1 MNNYKNNDIS
11 EIIKSWSNNSNY
23 PIDHPQKIIGTFADA
38 LTQIHEVP
46 EIQNK
51 TATNEEYTTIYNKIM
66 LNPIFD
72 SHPIGFI
79 WRENSQEFLED
90 IASATSMADN
100 IFETVETKNAYLISL
115 AVAFKKSAPKALA
128 SYT

>member
-23 PIDHPQKIIGTFADA
+23 PIDHPQKIIDTFADA

-51 TATNEEYTTIYNKIM
+51 TATNEEYTTIYNNYCIYNYM
-66 LNPIFD
+66 LYIQVVNDTHLLYIQQ
-72 SHPIGFI
+72 I
-79 WRENSQEFLED
+79 LL
-90 IASATSMADN
+90 IAH
-100 IFETVETKNAYLISL
+100 
-115 AVAFKKSAPKALA
+115 
-128 SYT
+128 